1 MNYKVR
7 RNIKVIIQKAK
18 ESRNLFMTLNNSGS
32 YRDRIKL
39 IRERAQFF
47 QKLQYELTRILKT
60 NLGKDKKVSLERYKT
75 SFYNEDL
82 LLDTVSQKTFYSVIQ
97 QGDSNCLSILKET
110 LKEKNIPKSID
121 RIINN
126 LIENISSTKNVNKV
140 RFVPENLK

>member
-82 LLDTVSQKTFYSVIQ
+82 LLDTVSQKTFYCVIQ
-97 QGDSNCLSILKET
+97 EGDSNCLSILKET

>member
-82 LLDTVSQKTFYSVIQ
+82 LLDTVTQKTFYSVIQ

>member
-47 QKLQYELTRILKT
+47 QKLQYELTRIVKT
-60 NLGKDKKVSLERYKT
+60 NLGKDKKVSLERSKT

-82 LLDTVSQKTFYSVIQ
+82 LLDTVTQKTFYSVIQ